1 VTLVGLAG
9 LLVLASA
16 CGESSH
22 RYIAN
27 TTEKIFMRVP
37 RDWNDLTFTSADPD
51 RLEGMTSQA
60 TVVWR
65 AATTPAADPKPDQV
79 SSEDP
84 LAFTAVYELSGQLNQ
99 QMSASL
105 ARLAASPT
113 GFDPV
118 LPSDDTESAQVEV
131 LDYQPL
137 GFEGI
142 NGSRIVFRMR
152 DSASDP
158 WKAIYDVSAAYDSKA
173 FRLYVLQV
181 GCSTTCY
188 EQNKSTI
195 SAIADSWLV
204 KT

>member
-1 VTLVGLAG
+1 MGLIGCA
-9 LLVLASA
+9 LIVSA
-16 CGESSH
+16 CGESAH

-27 TTEKIFMRVP
+27 TDEKVYMKVP
-37 RDWNDLTFTSADPD
+37 RDWNELEFTKSDPD
-51 RLEGMTSQA
+51 RLEGLTSQA

-65 AATTPAADPKPDQV
+65 AGSTPVPDPEPDQV
-79 SSEDP
+79 SSEEP

-118 LPSDDTESAQVEV
+118 LPSDDNESAQVEV
-131 LDYQPL
+131 LTYEPL

-142 NGSRIVFRMR
+142 NGTRIVFRVR
-152 DSASDP
+152 DTGTDP
-158 WKAIYDVSAAYDSKA
+158 WRAVYDVSAAYDSKK

-181 GCSTTCY
+181 GCSAACY
-188 EQNKSTI
+188 ELNKSTI

>member
-1 VTLVGLAG
+1 VGLISCA
-9 LLVLASA
+9 LIVSA
-16 CGESSH
+16 CGESAH

-27 TTEKIFMRVP
+27 TDEKVYVRVP
-37 RDWNDLTFTSADPD
+37 RDWNEVEFSTSDPD
-51 RLEGMTSQA
+51 RLEGLTSQA

-65 AATTPAADPKPDQV
+65 AGATTDGDPEPNKV
-79 SSEDP
+79 SSEEP
-84 LAFTAVYELSGQLNQ
+84 LVFTAVYELSGQLNQ

-118 LPSDDTESAQVEV
+118 LPSDDSQSQQVEV
-131 LDYQPL
+131 LTYQPL
-137 GFEGI
+137 DFEGI
-142 NGSRIVFRMR
+142 NGSRIIFRMR
-152 DSASDP
+152 ESSSKP
-158 WKAIYDVSAAYDSKA
+158 WKAVYDVSAAYDSKK

-181 GCSTTCY
+181 GCSAACY
-188 EQNKSTI
+188 ELNKSTI

>member
-1 VTLVGLAG
+1 MGLIGCA
-9 LLVLASA
+9 LIVSA
-16 CGESSH
+16 CGESAH

-27 TTEKIFMRVP
+27 TDEKVYMKVP
-37 RDWNDLTFTSADPD
+37 RHWNELDFTTSDPD
-51 RLEGMTSQA
+51 RLEGLTSQA

-65 AATTPAADPKPDQV
+65 AGSTPAVDPEPDQV
-79 SSEDP
+79 SSEEP

-118 LPSDDTESAQVEV
+118 LPSDDSESAKVEV
-131 LDYQPL
+131 LTYEPL

-142 NGSRIVFRMR
+142 NGTRIVFRVR
-152 DSASDP
+152 DTGTDP
-158 WKAIYDVSAAYDSKA
+158 WRAVYDVSAAYDSKK

-181 GCSTTCY
+181 GCSASCY
-188 EQNKSTI
+188 ELNKSTI
-195 SAIADSWLV
+195 SAVADSWLV

>member
-1 VTLVGLAG
+1 MTLTVA
-9 LLVLASA
+9 A

-27 TTEKIFMRVP
+27 SEEKVYLRVP
-37 RDWNDLTFTSADPD
+37 RDWNRIQFSDADAD
-51 RLEGMTSQA
+51 RLEGLTSQA

-65 AATTPAADPKPDQV
+65 AGSTPAAAPEPDNV
-79 SSEDP
+79 SSESP

-131 LDYQPL
+131 LNYQPL
-137 GFEGI
+137 EFEGI
-142 NGSRIVFRMR
+142 NGSRIVFRLR
-152 DSASDP
+152 DSGTDP
-158 WKAIYDVSAAYDSKA
+158 WKAVYDVSAAYDSKR

-181 GCSTTCY
+181 GCSASCY
-188 EQNKSTI
+188 ELNKSTI